1 MLKSGVMSEKSVD
14 DPREESITEGLEEVL
29 ETEDT
34 KRTVSLRTLI
44 RNLSLRNLKRMLSM
58 RTLKSLRILNEFCT
72 AKSSLWIFGNNI

>member
-58 RTLKSLRILNEFCT
+58 RILNEFCT
-72 AKSSLWIFGNNI
+72 AKSSLWIFGNSI

>member
-44 RNLSLRNLKRMLSM
+44 RNLSL
-58 RTLKSLRILNEFCT
+58 
-72 AKSSLWIFGNNI
+72 